1 MVTPLV
7 GMATGVVPLPRLLP
21 QVNYNFQIMSA
32 MGIQVKKDDEGLSG
46 VIYGANLA

>member
-1 MVTPLV
+1 
-7 GMATGVVPLPRLLP
+7 
-21 QVNYNFQIMSA
+21 MSA